1 MYMTLTSIIFFIYYS
16 KLDSV
21 QRKNDKN
28 RIKNLKKVV
37 ELEDLDFMDMVSELK
52 LDYDDSD
59 LRELER
65 QLTTQIRWLCL
76 LNPNSNPLTLN
87 L

>member
-21 QRKNDKN
+21 QRKNNHKN

-52 LDYDDSD
+52 LDYDESD

-65 QLTTQIRWLCL
+65 QLTTQIR
-76 LNPNSNPLTLN
+76 
-87 L
+87 